1 MTGGGGPAARAGTL
15 GLVGPWTR
23 GVEASLFLEP
33 AVQGEVWQTLLAV
46 VLYLGVGQVDRAGTA
61 VVGDLA
67 VTNTEGESRA
77 SRMRA
82 ARVVVG
88 MSDQTWQSVAGTWA
102 AIHGRYRTS
111 GFRVDVVLHH
121 YADFAA
127 ITCWQL
133 EAKGNFLQFY

>member
-1 MTGGGGPAARAGTL
+1 MTGGGWLAARACTL
-15 GLVGPWTR
+15 GLVGPRTR
-23 GVEASLFLEP
+23 GVEASRLLEP
-33 AVQGEVWQTLLAV
+33 SIQGEVWQTLLAV
-46 VLYLGVGQVDRAGTA
+46 VLHLGVGQVDRAGTA
-61 VVGDLA
+61 VVDDLA

-121 YADFAA
+121 NVDFVAT
-127 ITCWQL
+127 TC
-133 EAKGNFLQFY
+133 